1 VALMKVQLEENYQK
15 MVKSKLLA
23 AKMEQLAKVFARH
36 DYQNVLALTF
46 LNKEPDQSASQI
58 AERN

>member
-1 VALMKVQLEENYQK
+1 MKVQLEDNYLK

-46 LNKEPDQSASQI
+46 LKKQPDQLASLL
-58 AERN
+58 AKKK